1 MKAGCGCSPLSF
13 PIPFI
18 SPIPSFA
25 GLTGESIFI
34 IFAGIMVF
42 DLLRAMLVGVIVALP
57 VGPIL
62 VMVVQRT
69 LCHSRKC
76 GWTLGLGAATA
87 DTVYAAIG
95 LLTVGLIRGFVQAHE
110 AFFLLAGGVVLGL
123 VGFGILTRKVSF
135 SLPEDKRELSGWVCY
150 WEGFLS
156 ALGNPAALA
165 LVLVLLAAFGLGAG
179 QSKAPVWALIPM
191 VWLGEAL
198 YWRLVTRLLARY
210 LHIGERKLRLG
221 SKIAGWA
228 VCGFAV
234 VLLVRGLW
242 MIIG

>member
-1 MKAGCGCSPLSF
+1 
-13 PIPFI
+13 
-18 SPIPSFA
+18 
-25 GLTGESIFI
+25 
-34 IFAGIMVF
+34 MVF
-42 DLLRAMLVGVIVALP
+42 DLLRAVLVGVIVALP

-69 LCHSRKC
+69 LCHGRKC

-87 DTVYAAIG
+87 DTLYATVG
-95 LLTVGLIRGFVQAHE
+95 LLTVGLIRGFVLTHE
-110 AFFLLAGGVVLGL
+110 AFFLLAGGVILGL
-123 VGFGILTRKVSF
+123 VGFGILTREVSL
-135 SLPEDKRELSGWVCY
+135 SLPEDQRQLSGWVCY
-150 WEGFLS
+150 WEGFIS
-156 ALGNPAALA
+156 ALSNPAALA
-165 LVLVLLAAFGLGAG
+165 LVLVLLAVFNLGDG

-234 VLLVRGLW
+234 VLLVRGMV